1 MARKPTAYPELLK
14 PGEWSVEEWDP
25 SSGTPPCASSGAKRM
40 IVPAGNSK
48 FARDIRFHELMH
60 VAKSPPEVP
69 TIDGVSHDSLLAAE
83 DCRVNLLG
91 SLIRPHD
98 ALGASPLPDGFAF
111 LTTKSELDMAR
122 LAVACLG
129 YASSDAWIA
138 HVQDKLNELRRSPL
152 IPPHLREHAKT
163 LRAAI
168 AEVETTAPE
177 FFRYGQRIMPDA
189 EFSATVAL
197 ARWLDSNFADGMP
210 QPGKG
215 GESGEGHYS
224 DGADDSD
231 GDAVAGRAQWGRMTI
246 DRPPLSIATVKAT
259 SVKTTPSLSGSKIQN
274 YNRLATGEIFGR
286 RRKGTT
292 PDAVLIDQSGSM
304 HWDASKLAELVK
316 AMPVGIVAGYA
327 GESGRGVLRI
337 LAKDGRMVA
346 TGNVAHEYGGNEVDG
361 PALRWL
367 AQQPGRKVWV
377 SDEGVCSDAGN
388 ESDLMADCRS
398 VTQAAGIRTCLSTN
412 PKEILRTLRG
422 GKKPSR

>member
-14 PGEWSVEEWDP
+14 PGEWTVEEWKP
-25 SSGTPPCASSGAKRM
+25 ESGTPPCASSGAKVM

-69 TIDGVSHDSLLAAE
+69 TIDGVTHESILAAE
-83 DCRVNLLG
+83 DCRVNMLG

-98 ALGASPLPDGFAF
+98 ALGASPLPECFTF
-111 LTTKSELDMAR
+111 LTGKTELGMAR
-122 LAVACLG
+122 LATACVG
-129 YASSDAWIA
+129 YASSAAWFE
-138 HVQDKLNELRRSPL
+138 HVRSKLIELQRSPL

-163 LRAAI
+163 LRQALTL
-168 AEVETTAPE
+168 VRDTAPE
-177 FFRYGQRIMPDA
+177 FFSDDGCTMPDVDFDA
-189 EFSATVAL
+189 AVNL
-197 ARWLDSNFADGMP
+197 ARWLDSNFSDGQP
-210 QPGKG
+210 TAGKPNGQPG
-215 GESGEGHYS
+215 EGDYS
-224 DGADDSD
+224 DASD
-231 GDAVAGRAQWGRMTI
+231 GDGDALAGKEQWGTMKI
-246 DRPPLSIATVKAT
+246 DRPPLSVATVKAT
-259 SVKTTPSLSGSKIQN
+259 STKTTPSLSGSKVQN

-304 HWDASKLAELVK
+304 HWDAGKLAELVK

-327 GESGRGVLRI
+327 GEDGKGVLRI

-346 TGNVAHEYGGNEVDG
+346 PSNVAHEYGGNEVDG

-367 AQQPGRKVWV
+367 ARQPGRKVWV

-388 ESDLMADCRS
+388 DADLMADCRT
-398 VTQAAGIRTCLSTN
+398 VLQAAGIKTCLSTD
-412 PKEILRTLRG
+412 PRQILRTLRG

>member
-14 PGEWSVEEWDP
+14 PGEWSVQEWDP
-25 SSGTPPCASSGAKRM
+25 LSGTPPCASSGAKVM

-69 TIDGVSHDSLLAAE
+69 TIDGVTHDSILAAE
-83 DCRVNLLG
+83 DCRVNMLG
-91 SLIRPHD
+91 SLIRDHD
-98 ALGASPLPDGFAF
+98 ALGASPLPDGFTF
-111 LTTKSELDMAR
+111 LTTKTELGMAR

-129 YASSDAWIA
+129 YASSAAWFE
-138 HVQDKLNELRRSPL
+138 HVRAKLVELQRSPL
-152 IPPHLREHAKT
+152 IPEHLREHAKT
-163 LRAAI
+163 LRQALTL
-168 AEVETTAPE
+168 VRDTAPE
-177 FFRYGQRIMPDA
+177 FFSDDGCTMPNVDFDA
-189 EFSATVAL
+189 AVNL
-197 ARWLDSNFADGMP
+197 ARWLDSNFSDGVP
-210 QPGKG
+210 SPDPGK
-215 GESGEGHYS
+215 SGEGQYS
-224 DGADDSD
+224 DASDDD
-231 GDAVAGRAQWGRMTI
+231 GGDAAAGREQWGRMKI
-246 DRPPLSIATVKAT
+246 DSPPLSVATVKAT
-259 SVKTTPSLSGSKIQN
+259 SQKTTPSLSGSKVQN

-304 HWDASKLAELVK
+304 HWDSDKLAELVK

-327 GESGRGVLRI
+327 GEGGTGILRI

-346 TGNVAHEYGGNEVDG
+346 ASRVEHEYGGNEVDG

-367 AQQPGRKVWV
+367 ARQPGRKVWV

-388 ESDLMADCRS
+388 EQDLMADCRS
-398 VTQAAGIRTCLSTN
+398 VTQAAGIKTCLSTD
-412 PKEILRTLRG
+412 PKQILRTLRG